1 MSTIVIAGG
10 TGFLG
15 TALVRALRGDGHAVT
30 VLTRRPR
37 RDGEVAWAPGDSEA
51 SWTAIVGGAETVI
64 NLAGSS
70 IGGGRWTQARKR
82 EILESRTQATRAL
95 VRACAA
101 RPRPSRVFVTNAAIG
116 VYGIRGDEPVTEQTA
131 PGSDFLSSVCREW
144 ESLALQAAPAA
155 RVVLLRTGLV
165 LAREGGALPQLAL
178 PFTLFAGGPLGSG
191 RQYMSWIHLH
201 DWIEIVKWAIAN
213 PGVSGPLNVTA
224 PGAVTTAEFARTI
237 GRVMGRPAWL
247 KTPAFALRL
256 LLGEM
261 ADALVLGGQR
271 VVPDAARRL
280 GFVFRY
286 EALEPALRQIY
297 SS

>member
-15 TALVRALRGDGHAVT
+15 TPLVRAFRRDGHAVT

-37 RDGEVAWAPGDSEA
+37 RDGEVAWAPGDSEG
-51 SWTAIVGGAETVI
+51 SWAAIVGGAEIVI

-70 IGGGRWTQARKR
+70 IAGGRWTTARKR

-101 RPRPSRVFVTNAAIG
+101 RPRPSRVFVSSSAIG
-116 VYGIRGDEPVTEQTA
+116 VYGTRGDEPVTERT
-131 PGSDFLSSVCREW
+131 PTGSDFLSSVGREW

-155 RVVLLRTGLV
+155 RVVLVRTAMV

-178 PFTLFAGGPLGSG
+178 PFKLFAGGPLGSG

-213 PGVSGPLNVTA
+213 PGLSGPLNA
-224 PGAVTTAEFARTI
+224 ASPGAVTNAEFAQTL
-237 GRVMGRPAWL
+237 GRVLGRPAWL

-271 VVPDAARRL
+271 VVPEAAQRL

-286 EALEPALRQIY
+286 EALEPALTQIY
-297 SS
+297 S

>member
-1 MSTIVIAGG
+1 MSTIVVAGG
-10 TGFLG
+10 SGFLG
-15 TALVRALRGDGHAVT
+15 TALVRVLRGDGHDVT

-37 RDGEVAWAPGDSEA
+37 RDGDSAWSPA
-51 SWTAIVGGAETVI
+51 SNDTSWFPILDNADAVI

-70 IGGGRWTQARKR
+70 IGGGRWTKTRKR
-82 EILESRTQATRAL
+82 DILESRTQATRAL

-155 RVVLLRTGLV
+155 RIVLLRTGLV
-165 LAREGGALPQLAL
+165 LAREGGALPQLAF

-191 RQYMSWIHLH
+191 RQYLSWIHLH
-201 DWIEIVKWAIAN
+201 DWIEMVKWAMAN
-213 PGVSGPLNVTA
+213 PRVSGPLNVTA
-224 PGAVTTAEFARTI
+224 PGAVTNAEFARTL
-237 GRVMGRPAWL
+237 GRVLGRPAWL

-271 VVPDAARRL
+271 VVPGVARSL

-297 SS
+297 S

>member
-1 MSTIVIAGG
+1 MSTIIVAGG
-10 TGFLG
+10 SGFLG
-15 TALVRALRGDGHAVT
+15 TALVRVLRGDGHDVT

-37 RDGEVAWAPGDSEA
+37 RDGDSAWSPASNDA
-51 SWTAIVGGAETVI
+51 SWFPILDNADAVI

-70 IGGGRWTQARKR
+70 IGGGRWTKARKR
-82 EILESRTQATRAL
+82 DILESRTQSTRAL

-116 VYGIRGDEPVTEQTA
+116 VYGMRGDEPVTEQTA

-165 LAREGGALPQLAL
+165 LAREGGALPQLAF

-191 RQYMSWIHLH
+191 RQYLSWIHLH
-201 DWIEIVKWAIAN
+201 DWIEMVKWAMAN
-213 PGVSGPLNVTA
+213 PRVSGPLNVTA
-224 PGAVTTAEFARTI
+224 PGAVTNAEFARTL
-237 GRVMGRPAWL
+237 GRVLGRPAWL

-271 VVPDAARRL
+271 VVPGVARSL

-297 SS
+297 S

>member
-1 MSTIVIAGG
+1 MSTIVVAGG
-10 TGFLG
+10 SGFLG
-15 TALVRALRGDGHAVT
+15 TPLVRALRGDGHDVT

-37 RDGEVAWAPGDSEA
+37 RDGDSAWSPA
-51 SWTAIVGGAETVI
+51 SNDVSWFPILDNADAVI

-70 IGGGRWTQARKR
+70 IGGGRWTKARKR
-82 EILESRTQATRAL
+82 DILESRTQATRAL

-201 DWIEIVKWAIAN
+201 DWIEMVKWAIAN
-213 PGVSGPLNVTA
+213 PRVSGPLNATA
-224 PGAVTTAEFARTI
+224 PGAVTNAEFARTL
-237 GRVMGRPAWL
+237 GRVLGRPAWL

-271 VVPDAARRL
+271 VVPGVAQGL

-286 EALEPALRQIY
+286 EALEPALREIY
-297 SS
+297 R